1 MSTIP
6 LMMKA
11 ATYRGKPGARQ
22 VVLATAMV
30 PKPASGQILV
40 KVEASAVN
48 PIDWKLRQGAL
59 GILTALT
66 RLTPIPGFDFVGRVT
81 ALGPDVSSFSAGDR
95 VFGML
100 NFKTMGSLSEY
111 VIANVAET
119 ASAGHAL
126 DDATLAG
133 LPLAGMTALQS
144 IRNLGSLSSGQRLLV
159 IGGSGG
165 VGHIGVQ
172 LGKALGAH
180 VTAITGP
187 RNVEFVQGLGADT
200 VINYAE
206 GNEAEGPFDVILD
219 TVVSKPYQHWA
230 KCLTDLG
237 VYVSV
242 LPNLELLI
250 RSRMT
255 ATNSGRKVRI
265 IGVKPLRSDL
275 EVLRDLAETAKLK
288 LSVDNTYPLEK
299 AREALERSQ
308 SGRARG
314 KIILT
319 A

>member
-1 MSTIP
+1 
-6 LMMKA
+6 MKA